1 MNAENRIK
9 RIQPPFDYNTVCPTF
24 SVILF
29 AHTRN
34 RCPPS
39 PLFRDGVLAIGG
51 ASRISGTFP
60 PDRTRRFRK
69 TVIIPLFVTAV
80 FQAKEV
86 DTIRIWSNLKSDG
99 FRAPLLL
106 WPFVRRTRLPS
117 SYETN
122 PLGERFFFQMTFIF
136 SVLPLSAAGPRRR
149 LRRRRRTGVTRV
161 THLSESTVCGSRPW
175 RGHGRRKPT
184 DCYLRFAGTTD
195 GRRQSN
201 KVNAWSTRTLFETA
215 LCCRRREAATA
226 ANPNRRACWRGFA
239 RWQYCTSAYSLWVCH
254 VSNVKETRKSRF
266 GFTLGKHTISTPDW

>member
-122 PLGERFFFQMTFIF
+122 PLGERFFFSDDIYF
-136 SVLPLSAAGPRRR
+136 
-149 LRRRRRTGVTRV
+149 
-161 THLSESTVCGSRPW
+161 
-175 RGHGRRKPT
+175 
-184 DCYLRFAGTTD
+184 
-195 GRRQSN
+195 
-201 KVNAWSTRTLFETA
+201 
-215 LCCRRREAATA
+215 
-226 ANPNRRACWRGFA
+226 
-239 RWQYCTSAYSLWVCH
+239 
-254 VSNVKETRKSRF
+254 F
-266 GFTLGKHTISTPDW
+266 GFTALGCRTQTKTSSPPPYGCHARDTPVGIDRLRFTYTTRPRASKADGLLFTFRGYDGRTKAK